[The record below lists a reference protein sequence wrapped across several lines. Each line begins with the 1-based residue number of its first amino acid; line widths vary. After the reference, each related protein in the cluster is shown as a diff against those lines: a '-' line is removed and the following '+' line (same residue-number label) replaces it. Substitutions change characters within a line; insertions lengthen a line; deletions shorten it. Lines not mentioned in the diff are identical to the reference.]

1 MNWKETYTKIFL
13 RAANKT
19 INETAI
25 KEYHPIWWKNT
36 RAKDSGGLR
45 LTDEGFR
52 FITED
57 IELTT
62 YDVPYPAE
70 FDLTTNV
77 VIWMDNFIDCPYYL
91 GRHGIVV
98 TNEQTNP
105 VDVLLYMYS
114 LNKTQNKEGTTTWI
128 LQLVQLAQMA
138 QKQVL
143 NMHLLK
149 NVLFSFGG
157 LQVLVNQILLVK
169 LPMAFQIHI

>member
-91 GRHGIVV
+91 SPKGIIV
-98 TNEQTNP
+98 TNEKKAMELHLFSG
-105 VDVLLYMYS
+105 DVRKYGLTKALNRN
-114 LNKTQNKEGTTTWI
+114 NKT
-128 LQLVQLAQMA
+128 
-138 QKQVL
+138 
-143 NMHLLK
+143 
-149 NVLFSFGG
+149 
-157 LQVLVNQILLVK
+157 
-169 LPMAFQIHI
+169 

>member
-13 RAANKT
+13 KAANKT

-98 TNEQTNP
+98 TNEQKAME
-105 VDVLLYMYS
+105 L
-114 LNKTQNKEGTTTWI
+114 
-128 LQLVQLAQMA
+128 
-138 QKQVL
+138 
-143 NMHLLK
+143 H
-149 NVLFSFGG
+149 LFSGDMRKYG
-157 LQVLVNQILLVK
+157 LIKAMKRQEKDNK
-169 LPMAFQIHI
+169 SS

>member
-52 FITED
+52 FITEA

-98 TNEQTNP
+98 TNEQKAME
-105 VDVLLYMYS
+105 L
-114 LNKTQNKEGTTTWI
+114 
-128 LQLVQLAQMA
+128 
-138 QKQVL
+138 
-143 NMHLLK
+143 H
-149 NVLFSFGG
+149 LFSGDMRKYG
-157 LQVLVNQILLVK
+157 LIKAMKRQEKDNK
-169 LPMAFQIHI
+169 SS